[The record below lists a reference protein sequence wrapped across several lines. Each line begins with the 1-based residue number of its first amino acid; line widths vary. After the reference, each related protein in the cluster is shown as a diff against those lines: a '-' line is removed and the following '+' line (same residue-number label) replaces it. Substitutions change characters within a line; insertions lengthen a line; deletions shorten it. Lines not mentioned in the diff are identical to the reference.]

1 MTDVKENES
10 MYVSEAGSMED
21 RIRASLMETSDDVAH
36 SECFDAEQRA
46 EVYTIL
52 KALTDN
58 TETHSAM
65 VKLLA
70 HNLRGHSNDA

>member
-10 MYVSEAGSMED
+10 MYVSEAGSMEE

-52 KALTDN
+52 
-58 TETHSAM
+58 ETLRTNAITHRAVVELLSQKLRKEEASA
-65 VKLLA
+65 
-70 HNLRGHSNDA
+70 